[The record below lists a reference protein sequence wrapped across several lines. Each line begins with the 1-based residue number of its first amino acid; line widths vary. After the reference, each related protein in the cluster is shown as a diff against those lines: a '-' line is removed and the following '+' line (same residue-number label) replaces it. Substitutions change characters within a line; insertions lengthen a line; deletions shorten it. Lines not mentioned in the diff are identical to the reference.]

1 MPKIS
6 VIIPTFN
13 RKELL
18 KLAISSILEQTM
30 KDFELIVVDDG
41 STDQTQR
48 LVESFGKDIRYIYQ
62 ENKGVSSARNRG
74 IREARGEYLA
84 FLDSDDRW
92 VKDKLKIQIQALEE
106 RPEYLISHT
115 EELWYRRGRLLN
127 PKRIHEKRAGD
138 IFKQSLRLCSVS
150 TSTAVV
156 RRELFSKISCFDES
170 MPVCEDYDLWL
181 RATASHSVLL
191 VNHPLTLKD
200 GGRADQL
207 SQQFI
212 GQMDKFRIY
221 AICKLIDSG
230 TLSDEKYRLAF
241 KELERKCRIYGNGCL
256 KRGKV
261 EEGEDYLNLPKRYSD
276 RYRCKI

>member
-1 MPKIS
+1 
-6 VIIPTFN
+6 V
-13 RKELL
+13 KE
-18 KLAISSILEQTM
+18 
-30 KDFELIVVDDG
+30 
-41 STDQTQR
+41 
-48 LVESFGKDIRYIYQ
+48 
-62 ENKGVSSARNRG
+62 
-74 IREARGEYLA
+74 
-84 FLDSDDRW
+84 
-92 VKDKLKIQIQALEE
+92 KLKVQIQALEKN
-106 RPEYLISHT
+106 PEFLISHT
-115 EELWYRRGRLLN
+115 EELWYRRGELLN
-127 PKRIHEKRAGD
+127 PKRIHKKRAGD

-156 RRELFSKISCFDES
+156 RRELFSKVGLFDES

-181 RATASHSVLL
+181 RATASHPVLL
-191 VNHPLTLKD
+191 INHPLTLKD

-221 AICKLIDSG
+221 AICKLIDG
-230 TLSDEKYRLAF
+230 NTLSDEKYRFAL

-261 EEGEDYLNLPKRYSD
+261 EEGEDYLNLPLRYSD